1 MAVLRV
7 IYVLDKDNERM
18 IHKQYKVKYE
28 SQRISLAAYK
38 EALISSTWH
47 EVNRENETQYLF
59 IKVSALQK
67 VEFSSQVGLICQSQ
81 GPDWEMLHFQDLG
94 WVHQCTWKPCISVS
108 PWTLSVHFSCSVM
121 SDSSQPHGLQHTWL
135 SCPPLSPRVCSNSCL
150 WCHPT
155 ISSSVVPFS
164 SCLQSFPAS
173 RSFPVSHFFAS
184 GGQTIGASASV
195 LPMNIQD
202 WFPLGLTGLISLQ
215 SKGLP

>member
-38 EALISSTWH
+38 QALISSTWH

-121 SDSSQPHGLQHTWL
+121 SDSSQPHGLQHARL
-135 SCPPLSPRVCSNSCL
+135 PCPSQLPERAQTHVHS
-150 WCHPT
+150 CHPP
-155 ISSSVVPFS
+155 ISSSVIPFS
-164 SCLQSFPAS
+164 SHLQSFPAS
-173 RSFPVSHFFAS
+173 GSVAMSQFFTS

-195 LPMNIQD
+195 LPMN
-202 WFPLGLTGLISLQ
+202 T
-215 SKGLP
+215 